1 MSSRS
6 LRLYLLD
13 MAQACQDIV
22 AFTSSLESGAAL
34 QADRRTMLAVTRC
47 LEIIGEAAR
56 QIPAA
61 FQEQHPAIPWREVI
75 SFRNVIAH
83 EYFGVDYEIVWD
95 VIQTEIPPLWEQVSL
110 LIAQLPDGDGC

>member
-6 LRLYLLD
+6 YRLYLLD
-13 MAQACQDIV
+13 MGQACQDIIE
-22 AFTSSLESGAAL
+22 FTRDLESGDAL

-56 QIPAA
+56 QIPVT

-75 SFRNVIAH
+75 NFRNVMAH
-83 EYFGVDYEIVWD
+83 EYFGID
-95 VIQTEIPPLWEQVSL
+95 IQIIWQILQKD
-110 LIAQLPDGDGC
+110 LPELKNNISRM